1 MSHSLSKKNLRGI
14 VALEMI
20 QLGSRLADRQIV
32 LSTSDSALD
41 YLAEIGY
48 DGVYGARPLKRVI
61 QREVEK
67 RLATLILGDELS
79 DGDLANVGVDDNDRI
94 TVDVVRNGGGSRKT
108 EGEGAGQ
115 EQEQEVA
122 A

>member
-1 MSHSLSKKNLRGI
+1 
-14 VALEMI
+14 MI
-20 QLGSRLADRQIV
+20 QLGERLADRQIV

-94 TVDVVRNGGGSRKT
+94 TVDVVRNGGGSQET
-108 EGEGAGQ
+108 EGGGAGQ